1 MKFFFNAPTKVYF
14 GQINSDDLRNEIKN
28 YGTNVILLSGGLATQ
43 KIANEIK
50 SLLEQF
56 CNVHEFNGIQ
66 TNPLIEYIELMAEKI
81 VSADVIITVGGGSV
95 HDSGKALAVALTH
108 EQKLEKYMTDGE
120 LSVPGI
126 KKDVIPIITV
136 PTIFGTGSEVS
147 PAALLKIENKK
158 RVMFSSFLYPR
169 ATFMDYTYIR
179 SIPQELCINSSLDA
193 LVQGIESLVSSK
205 AQTFSKRFSY
215 SAIERSL
222 RGILL
227 YAKGDRT
234 DEVLQELALASIESL
249 YAVGQTT
256 VGAAHAISDPLS
268 GYFNI
273 HHGAAVGAL
282 LPYVIEVNYDYASE
296 EYDNVKRMIEK
307 LLDRSFSS
315 VVEAILVYYEEI
327 GFDRKHLHLL

>member
-222 RGILL
+222 RW
-227 YAKGDRT
+227 
-234 DEVLQELALASIESL
+234 
-249 YAVGQTT
+249 
-256 VGAAHAISDPLS
+256 
-268 GYFNI
+268 YF
-273 HHGAAVGAL
+273 
-282 LPYVIEVNYDYASE
+282 P
-296 EYDNVKRMIEK
+296 
-307 LLDRSFSS
+307 
-315 VVEAILVYYEEI
+315 
-327 GFDRKHLHLL
+327 